1 MIDRLALN
9 DKIHLM
15 KWTIEKY
22 ERLMIL
28 ESDKKLQRAYKA
40 LIRHAKTQLKDAI
53 KKHDEETKRFLSNS

>member
-1 MIDRLALN
+1 MNRHVLN

-22 ERLMIL
+22 ECLMIL

-40 LIRHAKTQLKDAI
+40 LIRHAKTQLKDAMR
-53 KKHDEETKRFLSNS
+53 KHDEETKRFLSNS

>member
-1 MIDRLALN
+1 MNRHVLN

-40 LIRHAKTQLKDAI
+40 LIRHAKMQLKDAMR
-53 KKHDEETKRFLSNS
+53 KHDEETKRFLSNS